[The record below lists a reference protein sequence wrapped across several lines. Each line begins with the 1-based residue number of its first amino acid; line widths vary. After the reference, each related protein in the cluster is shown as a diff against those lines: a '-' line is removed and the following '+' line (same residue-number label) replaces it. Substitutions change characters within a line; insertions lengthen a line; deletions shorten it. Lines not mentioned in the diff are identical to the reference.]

1 MFTKVCIPVTN
12 ESLSIHAA
20 RAALDFACK
29 LNASVVFVS
38 VFTIPVTYLSQREV
52 DVRLELQKSTEALL
66 ETWIEFAQHHNVPS
80 STVATEAR
88 VSGIAQ
94 TIAEVALEEH
104 CDLIA
109 MGTHAYEGLNRMLL
123 GSVAEAVTRH
133 SYLPVMLFH
142 TGLVPTAKPFECSR
156 ILVAVDGSQ
165 ASSEALEVTRAL
177 AKQLPASVEILHVV
191 PDVPPTYDTIMPTI
205 EYSNLATDYL
215 NEGKHILL
223 NAEAKLTDISNKEAV
238 LESTSGRRIA
248 AVILEIAK
256 NHHAE
261 LIVLGTHGYGNLE
274 RILLGS
280 VAQAVAHHAHVPV
293 LLTREVQRQKT
304 GTVEP
309 AKVAPLVNSEGLTHL
324 PSQAFG

>member
-1 MFTKVCIPVTN
+1 MFAKICIPVTN

-20 RAALDFACK
+20 RAAMDFAHK
-29 LNASVVFVS
+29 LNASAVFVS
-38 VFTIPVTYLSQREV
+38 VFSMPITYLSQREE
-52 DVRLELQKSTEALL
+52 DVRLELQKTTEAFL
-66 ETWIEFAQHHNVPS
+66 ETWIELAQHHNVS
-80 STVATEAR
+80 CSTIAVEAR

-142 TGLVPTAKPFECSR
+142 MGLVPTAKPFNFNR

-165 ASSEALEVTRAL
+165 ATTDALEVTSAL
-177 AKQLPASVEILHVV
+177 AKQLPASVEVLHVI
-191 PDVPPTYDTIMPTI
+191 PDIPMAFDSMMPNVD
-205 EYSNLATDYL
+205 YSSLAKDYL
-215 NEGKHILL
+215 NEGKHILY
-223 NAEAKLTDISNKEAV
+223 NAEAKLEGISNKELV
-238 LESTSGRRIA
+238 LEPANGRRIA
-248 AVILEIAK
+248 NTILEIAK

-261 LIVLGTHGYGNLE
+261 LIVLGTHGYGGLE

-293 LLTREVQRQKT
+293 LLTREVQR
-304 GTVEP
+304 
-309 AKVAPLVNSEGLTHL
+309 ARKVATIPVAGVQLQKG
-324 PSQAFG
+324 